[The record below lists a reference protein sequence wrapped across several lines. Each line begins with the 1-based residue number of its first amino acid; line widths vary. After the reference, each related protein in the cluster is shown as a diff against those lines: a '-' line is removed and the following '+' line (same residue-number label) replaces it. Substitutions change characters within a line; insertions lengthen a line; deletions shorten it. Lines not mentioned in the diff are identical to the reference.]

1 MKTLRVFST
10 GRWYHLKR
18 LVFLGLL
25 KLRQRKKRKEKSLK
39 EGNVGYGLSVT
50 DPEKMEES
58 PPLLEHPHVSI
69 RYVSVLQELY
79 IKYATLNSWIRIL
92 KSFCNM
98 FIWWNKCT
106 FTWYNIFISLN
117 MFASEICDNHFHSC
131 KHIYCLDG
139 LVFFRTDN
147 IQKQAFND

>member
-25 KLRQRKKRKEKSLK
+25 KLRQRKKRKEKSLR

-69 RYVSVLQELY
+69 R
-79 IKYATLNSWIRIL
+79 
-92 KSFCNM
+92 
-98 FIWWNKCT
+98 
-106 FTWYNIFISLN
+106 
-117 MFASEICDNHFHSC
+117 
-131 KHIYCLDG
+131 
-139 LVFFRTDN
+139 
-147 IQKQAFND
+147 

>member
-25 KLRQRKKRKEKSLK
+25 KLRQRKKRKEISLK

-58 PPLLEHPHVSI
+58 PPLLEHPHVSTI
-69 RYVSVLQELY
+69 TILLELY
-79 IKYATLNSWIRIL
+79 IKYATLNS
-92 KSFCNM
+92 
-98 FIWWNKCT
+98 
-106 FTWYNIFISLN
+106 
-117 MFASEICDNHFHSC
+117 
-131 KHIYCLDG
+131 
-139 LVFFRTDN
+139 
-147 IQKQAFND
+147 